1 MNDAKKEQLHLYF
14 IFENF
19 VAFVKNNKK
28 QIYCKSQGLDNHNNW
43 LT

>member
-14 IFENF
+14 IFENV
-19 VAFVKNNKK
+19 VAFMKNNKK